1 MRRLAT
7 LLAALLVGSAI
18 AATPVA
24 AAAET
29 TTATDGTTAPPAPF
43 DYEGD
48 NLTLSAGYAQQ
59 VTGQLDRSAGTEVS
73 VVLRSEESDQ
83 PFLRK
88 DWATV
93 QDDGS
98 FAVQFDLS
106 AIEPDSDAVATLYA
120 DDERIAKQSVHIE
133 SCDDACTR
141 QSQNASDDSASS
153 TDASGDG
160 NGVRLADTLVSVRNG
175 ETAAFDVQFG
185 DADTAT
191 VSLSTEGPDGEPTW
205 EIVATV
211 RDTDDDGTATV
222 QFDTAA
228 AGSDAPTLTADDD
241 ELTITRESSLSD
253 DALDPAE
260 YALAVDDGSEID
272 EPESIGSV
280 VVMTDIQNDDT
291 DERAASAETGDA
303 NASDGVQLNSSIV
316 SVRNG
321 ETAAFDVQFGETDTA
336 TVSLSTEGTDGEP
349 TWEVVATVRDTDDD
363 GTATV
368 QFDTAAAGSDAP
380 TLTADDELTIT
391 RESSLSDDALDPAS
405 YDLAVDDGTEI
416 DDPESI
422 GTVAVT
428 AGTQDGGASEGDE
441 TDAGDTDDEEPA
453 TESQDNV
460 KSAGIVGGGVL
471 ALFAV
476 LGVGL
481 RLRD

>member
-18 AATPVA
+18 AATPAA

-29 TTATDGTTAPPAPF
+29 TTAPTGTTAPSVPF

-48 NLTLSAGYAQQ
+48 NLTLSAGYGQQ
-59 VTGQLDRSAGTEVS
+59 VTGQLDRPAGTEVS
-73 VVLRSEESDQ
+73 VALRSEESDQ
-83 PFLRK
+83 PFLRR
-88 DWATV
+88 DSATV

-106 AIEPDSDAVATLYA
+106 VVEPDSDAVAILYA
-120 DDERIAKQSVHIE
+120 DGERIANQSVHIE
-133 SCDDACTR
+133 SCGDACTK
-141 QSQNASDDSASS
+141 QSQNASDGSASS
-153 TDASGDG
+153 TDVSGDG

-228 AGSDAPTLTADDD
+228 AGSDAPTLTADD

-260 YALAVDDGSEID
+260 YALAVDDGTEID
-272 EPESIGSV
+272 EPESIGTV
-280 VVMTDIQNDDT
+280 AVMTDIQNDDT
-291 DERAASAETGDA
+291 DEGAASAETGDA

-321 ETAAFDVQFGETDTA
+321 ETAAFDVQFGDADAA

-368 QFDTAAAGSDAP
+368 QFDTAAVGSDAP

-428 AGTQDGGASEGDE
+428 AGTQDSGASERDE

-460 KSAGIVGGGVL
+460 KNASIVGGGIL
-471 ALFAV
+471 ALLAV